1 MKNNHRT
8 RSLLRKMLN
17 YFLKGLLFCVPV
29 FVTFYIIFIML
40 SWTDSLIPLKIKGLG
55 FVIVIT
61 FITLVG
67 YFGSG
72 ILSKPIF
79 DLFDDVLSKTPGINR
94 IYNVVKDMIE
104 AMVGDKRTFKE
115 PVLVEMSSNGIAKLG
130 FVTQKDLSA
139 IAIDGYVAVYF
150 PHAYAISGDLYM
162 VPIDKLKPIQ
172 SKYPIL
178 PFIMSG
184 GVAELE
190 DMDTHKK

>member
-1 MKNNHRT
+1 
-8 RSLLRKMLN
+8 
-17 YFLKGLLFCVPV
+17 
-29 FVTFYIIFIML
+29 
-40 SWTDSLIPLKIKGLG
+40 
-55 FVIVIT
+55 
-61 FITLVG
+61 
-67 YFGSG
+67 
-72 ILSKPIF
+72 
-79 DLFDDVLSKTPGINR
+79 
-94 IYNVVKDMIE
+94 
-104 AMVGDKRTFKE
+104 
-115 PVLVEMSSNGIAKLG
+115 MSYNGIAKLG